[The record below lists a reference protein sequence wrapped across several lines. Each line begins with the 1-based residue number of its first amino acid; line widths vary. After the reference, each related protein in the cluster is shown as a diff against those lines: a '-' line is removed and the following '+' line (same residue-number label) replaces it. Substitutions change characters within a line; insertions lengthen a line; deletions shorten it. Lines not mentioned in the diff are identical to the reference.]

1 MNIKRFRCFICRI
14 FKQSDKDDNKIK
26 VPAYYAFKEE
36 HSTLLCSISIFIII
50 IMTCVIIYMF
60 PLVKAKYGGSDI
72 NTNGYSIESIQNTG
86 SQNSDNV
93 TPE

>member
-1 MNIKRFRCFICRI
+1 MNIKKFRCFICRI

-26 VPAYYAFKEE
+26 IPAYYAFKEE
-36 HSTLLCSISIFIII
+36 HSMLLCSISIFIII

-60 PLVKAKYGGSDI
+60 PLVKEKYAASNI

-86 SQNSDNV
+86 SQASDSV

>member
-1 MNIKRFRCFICRI
+1 MNIKKFRCFICRI

-72 NTNGYSIESIQNTG
+72 NTNGYSIESTQNIG
-86 SQNSDNV
+86 SQNSDIV

>member
-1 MNIKRFRCFICRI
+1 
-14 FKQSDKDDNKIK
+14 
-26 VPAYYAFKEE
+26 
-36 HSTLLCSISIFIII
+36 
-50 IMTCVIIYMF
+50 MTCVIIYMF